1 VLACAG
7 YLLHPPSFWENLD
20 ANYYKNQLHS
30 PAWKRKP
37 MANKPISTRPLND
50 NEKLLR
56 EKFYESIVSQ
66 SDLMDKLSERLLT
79 LELAIPGL
87 YATALKL
94 MRGDKAIMTVNIMLY
109 ATFAF
114 WLLALIF
121 TLMALTPKKWK
132 VDPSNLKQDPKKF
145 EQALGIEDFFEQ
157 SALYKRRL
165 MIASSMFF
173 FVGIFSAIFTMG

>member
-1 VLACAG
+1 M
-7 YLLHPPSFWENLD
+7 SD
-20 ANYYKNQLHS
+20 
-30 PAWKRKP
+30 
-37 MANKPISTRPLND
+37 KPISTRPLSD
-50 NEKLLR
+50 NEKLMR
-56 EKFYESIVSQ
+56 EKFYESIVAQ

-94 MRGDKAIMTVNIMLY
+94 MRGDKATVTINAALY
-109 ATFAF
+109 ITFAC
-114 WLLALIF
+114 WLLALVF

-132 VDPSNLKQDPKKF
+132 VDPSILKQDPKKF

-165 MIASSMFF
+165 VIASSVFF
-173 FVGIFSAIFTMG
+173 FAGIFSAIFTIG